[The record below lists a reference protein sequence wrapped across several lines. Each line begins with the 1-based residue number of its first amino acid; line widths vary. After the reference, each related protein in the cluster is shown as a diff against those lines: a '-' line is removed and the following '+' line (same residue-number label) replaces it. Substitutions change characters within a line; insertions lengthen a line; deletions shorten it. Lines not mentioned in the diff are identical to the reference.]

1 MVVQHTDLLNLLLVK
16 GNKKMVIVLLE
27 EFISKVKSND
37 LGSWDAPIDLGDYID
52 NYFIASNHSEYFIA
66 YK

>member
-1 MVVQHTDLLNLLLVK
+1 
-16 GNKKMVIVLLE
+16 MVIVILE

-52 NYFIASNHSEYFIA
+52 NYFIASNNSEYFIV
-66 YK
+66 